1 MNNFSVY
8 IIPAV
13 VVFIVTFG
21 LAKKVAVFE
30 IFLDGAKDGL
40 LSTFS
45 IAPSIIGLITAVTML
60 TSSGILDVLVKFV
73 APAANFL
80 GFPSEILPLLF
91 LRPVSGSGALALV
104 NSLFSQVG
112 PDSFAGRVAS
122 VLMSSTETTFYAI
135 TVYFAAVGI
144 KNVKYALKCALF
156 IDIIG
161 FVLSIISVKLFFY

>member
-8 IIPAV
+8 IIPVV

-73 APAANFL
+73 APAANFW

-104 NSLFSQVG
+104 NSIFSQVG

-135 TVYFAAVGI
+135 TVYFAAVDI

-156 IDIIG
+156 IDVIG